1 MIESLSAE
9 FKLLV
14 AWYGTIIIFCFMGW
28 VSKQ

>member
-1 MIESLSAE
+1 MIESLPVD

-14 AWYGTIIIFCFMGW
+14 AWYATIVIFCFMGW